1 MDISI
6 RTRPIDNITHTSVTG
21 AMQNK
26 SIRYTNSEVT
36 LSQINSKIGKNG
48 FIRKIKPGINEV
60 LEKRH
65 EDDPIYS
72 QF

>member
-1 MDISI
+1 
-6 RTRPIDNITHTSVTG
+6 
-21 AMQNK
+21 MQNK